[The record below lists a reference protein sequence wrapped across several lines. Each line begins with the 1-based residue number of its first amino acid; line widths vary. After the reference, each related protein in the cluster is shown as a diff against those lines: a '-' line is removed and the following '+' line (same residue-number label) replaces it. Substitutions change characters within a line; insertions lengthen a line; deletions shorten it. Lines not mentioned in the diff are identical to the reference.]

1 LVGLKGD
8 RVPAPL
14 RDRLS
19 RIREVAT
26 DEMIFVNLRFLASL
40 KTPELTP
47 IQQQLLEFI
56 EKMHGLS

>member
-1 LVGLKGD
+1 
-8 RVPAPL
+8 
-14 RDRLS
+14 
-19 RIREVAT
+19 VAT

-47 IQQQLLEFI
+47 IQQQLLELS